1 MNRDTDTL
9 IANTA
14 TITAA
19 GISMFSTVEI
29 LTILSLLTAIG
40 LNVVLIYKNTKKRD

>member
-1 MNRDTDTL
+1 MNTKDTL

-19 GISMFSTVEI
+19 GITMFSPIQI
-29 LTILSLLTAIG
+29 LTIVSLLTAIT
-40 LNVVLIYKNTKKRD
+40 LNLVLIYKNTKKKI